1 MSVSSRRAFAA
12 AAAGVLALAALP
24 WSDGP
29 LRRLAGGEGAGPQP
43 TLDVPLDVE
52 DHLQGFGES
61 HSGGTYFLDASR
73 ATPLEQGN
81 AKAAAQLYNA
91 RMLPV
96 LDPAEADYIVRL
108 VGTRFT
114 TERHR

>member
-1 MSVSSRRAFAA
+1 VAAGVAVLAA
-12 AAAGVLALAALP
+12 AAVP

-29 LRRLAGGEGAGPQP
+29 LRRLAEDDGAGPHP
-43 TLDVPLDVE
+43 RLDVQLDI
-52 DHLQGFGES
+52 DHLQGFGET

-96 LDPAEADYIVRL
+96 LDRAEADYIVRL
-108 VGTRFT
+108 VGKRFT
-114 TERHR
+114 TERRR